1 MINFTQVCGID
12 VSKDT
17 LDYCLIPS
25 SPNEPI
31 SDCFSN
37 DSTSIRAQ
45 FSGSAFDST
54 LFVVEPTGNYSAKL
68 LHELSQMGR
77 HISLVS
83 PYQSK
88 SYMTFLGQTNKT
100 DKQAAYAL
108 GMMGRNNVH
117 LRPYRA
123 PSEQMQKR
131 RQILSAVKALEKQQ
145 RMLKNQLHALA
156 ELPLIEQTTKM
167 ALETVLE
174 TVQEQI
180 DQLQAQ
186 LYQPDQDPQFNQKMK
201 WATSV
206 KGIGPVIATNILI
219 ASNGLQDFDNADQLS
234 KFFGLTPFSH
244 HSGISIHQK
253 GRITKFG
260 NSNVRSSLYMGAR
273 SAIKYNH
280 ACKNLYERMRRNGK
294 PHKVAMVAVMHKL
307 VKQVFACVTKETLFD
322 NDFETKIKKKD

>member
-1 MINFTQVCGID
+1 MSNFTQVCGID
-12 VSKDT
+12 VSKKT
-17 LDYCLIPS
+17 LDYCLIPQS
-25 SPNEPI
+25 TDEPI

-37 DSTSIRAQ
+37 KATAIRHQ

-54 LFVVEPTGNYSAKL
+54 LFVVEPTGNYSATL

-88 SYMTFLGQTNKT
+88 CYMTFLGQTNKT

-108 GMMGRNNVH
+108 GMMGRNNIH

-123 PSEQMQKR
+123 PSEYMQKR
-131 RQILSAVKALEKQQ
+131 RQISSTLKALEKQQ

-156 ELPLIEQTTKM
+156 ELPFMEEKAKA
-167 ALETVLE
+167 ALQAVLQ
-174 TVQEQI
+174 TVQGQI
-180 DQLQAQ
+180 AQLQDQ
-186 LYQPDQDPQFNQKMK
+186 LYQAEEDPQFNQKMK

-206 KGIGPVIATNILI
+206 KGIGPVTATSILI
-219 ASNGLQDFDNADQLS
+219 ASNGLQDFENADQLS

-273 SAIKYNH
+273 SAIKYNL
-280 ACKNLYERMRRNGK
+280 ACKALYERLRRNGK

-307 VKQVFACVTKETLFD
+307 VKQVFACVTNETLFD
-322 NDFETKIKKKD
+322 NEYETKLKKKD